1 MYVMMD
7 GAPVNRSLVKEI
19 QKRYGSYSMP
29 NPNTKDDLITFIM
42 DPKVSRISLPLLF
55 VYLEQHLFY
64 SF

>member
-29 NPNTKDDLITFIM
+29 NPNTRDDLITFIM
-42 DPKVSRISLPLLF
+42 DPKVSRI
-55 VYLEQHLFY
+55 
-64 SF
+64 